1 MTEPDIPFGEMLSN
15 EYVRMRYEGHKRKKI
30 QDYFT
35 NDDVK
40 KICKYLKNPTSRGL
54 WIFKGTWLGN
64 EGISHEIIKEL
75 TAETNSKKRIKKQGQ
90 KDTQEEEAQ
99 TMGTIS
105 FILTL
110 FVYMNYSRPI
120 DREKYDYSQMDSE
133 STMLIEMLDSKR
145 FRKKHSKELDYFK
158 NQIMVEG
165 FVPVIRDNEFIYTR
179 SGLVLYWRDEK
190 IDGRGYKKTFLMMS
204 LEAEPLEKLAS
215 FFDSLGK
222 ISDYTIYPIYS
233 PEEDVFE
240 PYFQFLNIGKEK
252 FLEKGKIH
260 SLIDQSISTFQ
271 DRNYPYCISTI
282 GLVLEE
288 QITQI
293 YETLFR
299 KKCPPGSMLGELVD
313 RIRREVKNR
322 FAVEEPQKKVD
333 LGKIY
338 KKIND
343 ILEET
348 PSENSTDKDI
358 LTIIRDILTLVKE
371 NSKRILP
378 KPSSSQK
385 SESLSIF
392 PKDLRDG
399 IEELIMYRNAI
410 SHRSRIP
417 IGSFEAIK
425 SIFHI
430 SSVIMWWEDEKKAIN
445 WKETPDNIIVEMVKR
460 NNPEITSRS

>member
-1 MTEPDIPFGEMLSN
+1 MI
-15 EYVRMRYEGHKRKKI
+15 
-30 QDYFT
+30 
-35 NDDVK
+35 
-40 KICKYLKNPTSRGL
+40 
-54 WIFKGTWLGN
+54 
-64 EGISHEIIKEL
+64 
-75 TAETNSKKRIKKQGQ
+75 
-90 KDTQEEEAQ
+90 
-99 TMGTIS
+99 TMS
-105 FILTL
+105 FIFTL
-110 FVYMNYSRPI
+110 FVYMNYSKPI
-120 DREKYDYSQMDSE
+120 DDARAREKYDYPEGDPE
-133 STMLIEMLDSKR
+133 HRLIEMLDSKR

-165 FVPVIRDNEFIYTR
+165 FVPTIRENKFIYTR
-179 SGLVLYWRDEK
+179 SGLVIYRRDK
-190 IDGRGYKKTFLMMS
+190 TIGGRGYKKTFLMMS

-215 FFDSLGK
+215 FFSSLGK

-240 PYFQFLNIGKEK
+240 LYFQFLDIGKEK
-252 FLEKGKIH
+252 FLEEGKIH
-260 SLIDQSISTFQ
+260 SLIDQSISIFQ
-271 DRNYPYCISTI
+271 AQNYPYCISTI
-282 GLVLEE
+282 GLALEE

-293 YETLFR
+293 YETSFR
-299 KKCPPGSMLGELVD
+299 KKCPPGLMLGELVD
-313 RIRREVKNR
+313 LIRREVKNR

-385 SESLSIF
+385 SERLSIF

-445 WKETPDNIIVEMVKR
+445 WKEKPDNIIVEMVKR
-460 NNPEITSRS
+460 NNPGITSRSK